1 MSFKLLLADPDGGVP
16 TVLMEVDDRRVERV
30 GLATSRGECG
40 AAKIDP
46 NTTEV
51 LISLEYAHVDGR
63 PTIYDLEAMQ
73 HPTLQGN
80 EVQRR
85 MDVLQELPSGTN
97 TGNDSILKGAEAQ
110 QEEREIA
117 AEQADDDSH
126 PEPSSEDPDA
136 DPDNLEEEQENSA
149 PTEQPT
155 PPFQPPKPFDTPVE
169 QPENPDGPDME
180 LKL

>member
-46 NTTEV
+46 GTTEV

-97 TGNDSILKGAEAQ
+97 TGNDSILKGAEAAQ
-110 QEEREIA
+110 ATTE
-117 AEQADDDSH
+117 AEGQT
-126 PEPSSEDPDA
+126 EVED
-136 DPDNLEEEQENSA
+136 EEEAE
-149 PTEQPT
+149 PT
-155 PPFQPPKPFDTPVE
+155 PPEPVE
-169 QPENPDGPDME
+169 PVNDDRPESSDME